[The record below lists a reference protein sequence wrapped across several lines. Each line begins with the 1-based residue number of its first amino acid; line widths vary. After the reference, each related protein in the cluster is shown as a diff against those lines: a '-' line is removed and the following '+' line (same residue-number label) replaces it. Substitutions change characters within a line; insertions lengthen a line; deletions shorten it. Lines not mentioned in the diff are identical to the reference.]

1 MTKKKNGS
9 KAKSDSTD
17 RKVVAQP
24 GSGRV
29 KVVRVPKPW
38 GHETIWAQS
47 DQYVGK
53 ILHIN
58 AGQELSVQYHKKKD
72 ETVHLLSGEIV
83 YRVKSD
89 ADLLEDVQLKLG
101 ESFRITPGTVHQ
113 MVALTDC
120 DVLEVSTPELDDVVR
135 LSDKYGRTG
144 TSAP

>member
-1 MTKKKNGS
+1 MTKKNTG
-9 KAKSDSTD
+9 
-17 RKVVAQP
+17 

-29 KVVRVPKPW
+29 KVVKVPKPW

-47 DQYVGK
+47 DRYVGK

-58 AGQELSVQYHKKKD
+58 AGQELSVQYHNKKD

-83 YRVKSD
+83 YRVQSD

-101 ESFRITPGTVHQ
+101 ESFRITPGTIHQ
-113 MVALTDC
+113 IVALTDC

-135 LSDKYGRTG
+135 LSDKYGREG
-144 TSAP
+144 KSAP